1 MMAWEYI
8 SDCFN
13 LRSVLVCSAT
23 FLLLSWL
30 FRPRNLPPGPWSV
43 PILGSLPY
51 LAFAMYRSPMEPHRL
66 FDTTARKYGNVFSLN
81 ALGYTVVVL
90 NTYEAIKEAF
100 QNPLLCDRPRNILAE
115 EMNVTPGVGTAF
127 GESWKQLR
135 RHSLST
141 LRGFGVGK
149 RPFEEQI
156 SQETKSLLDEFR
168 KREKQPFDPQYLIGN
183 AVSNVICSVVF
194 GQRYEY
200 TDEDFKELLV
210 IINQQTEIM
219 GAGGLVLFIPF
230 MKYFRPEL
238 CKLFKENVTRLIKF
252 INKNIDSH
260 RTHHDPKNP
269 RDFIDVFLTEIEENQ
284 KETLQSHINNQS
296 LTTTIG
302 HLFGAGFETTTT
314 TLRWALLYM
323 MAYPDV
329 QSQVQQEIDN
339 KVGRDRLPQLS
350 DIPNLPFT
358 GATLLEIQRIATILP
373 SGVVHCAA
381 ETTVVNGYTIPKGA
395 FLVSNL
401 WSVHHNPKIW
411 KEPSQFNPARFLDPS
426 GYVIQ
431 RPELI
436 PFSIGRRNCLG
447 ENMAKMELFLF
458 FTHMMHQ
465 FAFTAPNV
473 PFELSLDGISGIT
486 YQPKPFNVAVTPRH

>member
-1 MMAWEYI
+1 M
-8 SDCFN
+8 
-13 LRSVLVCSAT
+13 
-23 FLLLSWL
+23 SWL
-30 FRPRNLPPGPWSV
+30 CRPRNLPPGPWSV

-81 ALGYTVVVL
+81 AFGYTVVQRCHSPAVVVL

-115 EMNVTPGVGTAF
+115 ELNVTPGVASAS
-127 GESWKQLR
+127 GESWKQQR
-135 RHSLST
+135 RYSLST

-149 RPFEEQI
+149 RTFEEQI
-156 SQETKSLLDEFR
+156 SHETKSLLDKLR

-200 TDEDFKELLV
+200 TDEDFKELLA
-210 IINQQTEIM
+210 INNQQAEII
-219 GAGGLVLFIPF
+219 GAGGLVLVIPF
-230 MKYFRPEL
+230 MKYLRPEL
-238 CKLFKENVTRLIKF
+238 CRLFQENVKRFVQLV
-252 INKNIDSH
+252 NKIIDSH
-260 RTHHDPKNP
+260 RTHHDPKKP
-269 RDFIDVFLTEIEENQ
+269 RDLIDVFLTEIKENQ
-284 KETLQSHINNQS
+284 KENLQSHINNQS
-296 LTTTIG
+296 LTTTIV
-302 HLFGAGFETTTT
+302 HLFGAGTETTTT

-339 KVGRDRLPQLS
+339 KVGRERLPQLS
-350 DIPNLPFT
+350 DIPNLPFIR
-358 GATLLEIQRIATILP
+358 ATLLEIQRIATILP

-447 ENMAKMELFLF
+447 ENLAKMELSLF
-458 FTHMMHQ
+458 FTQMMHQ
-465 FAFTAPNV
+465 FTFMAPNDSS
-473 PFELSLDGISGIT
+473 ELSFEGISSIT
-486 YQPKPFNVAVTPRH
+486 YQPKPFEVAVTPRD